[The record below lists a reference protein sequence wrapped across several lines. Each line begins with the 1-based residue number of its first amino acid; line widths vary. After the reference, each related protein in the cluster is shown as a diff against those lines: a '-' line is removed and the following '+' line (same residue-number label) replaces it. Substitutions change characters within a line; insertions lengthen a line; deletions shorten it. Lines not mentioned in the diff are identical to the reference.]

1 MTYGTLDG
9 TLPPPPP
16 PPKPKVQDWDSNSV
30 PPVTGGG
37 PSNPDGAPPLTPPNV
52 PGKHD
57 GSGSGTTT
65 VNTPSMKVF
74 ADNIGTLLTPLNKA
88 LELVQAMPK
97 VAAGD
102 FHTGHVMKKL
112 LTGDA
117 GDGMMQSGFETVLK
131 KCVKSVT
138 DTHEAVLKLA
148 RDYDNIDEL
157 NKMTGQQL
165 NRVLSDHGVSGDIT
179 AVGSAGSKFGDG
191 SGTGSGS

>member
-1 MTYGTLDG
+1 MYGESTS
-9 TLPPPPP
+9 THTP
-16 PPKPKVQDWDSNSV
+16 PPKPNIQNWDPNSV

-37 PSNPDGAPPLTPPNV
+37 PTNPEGTPSLTPPNV
-52 PGKHD
+52 PGKGN
-57 GSGSGTTT
+57 GSNGSTA
-65 VNTPSMKVF
+65 VSTPSMKIF
-74 ADNIGTLLTPLNKA
+74 ADNIGTLIEPLNKA
-88 LELVQAMPK
+88 LALVQAMPK

-102 FHTGHVMKKL
+102 FHTGHVMKTM

-165 NRVLSDHGVSGDIT
+165 SRVLGDHNVSGDIT
-179 AVGSAGSKFGDG
+179 AVGSVGSKFGDG
-191 SGTGSGS
+191 SGSGSGS